1 MDVRLHAGRPGRRI
15 SALYRQLRG
24 AIVAG
29 RAHSGGQLPA
39 IRVPAAAPQVTA
51 GAAGSRVLLH
61 VPHAGTLVPAWVRA
75 HLLLDDA
82 ELAAE
87 IAALTDHHTDA
98 LALAAADRAAVRPW
112 VVVNPVSRFV
122 VDVERFPDARE
133 EMAAVGMGAVYTHGT
148 RGQRL
153 RADDPAHAEALL
165 AAYFRPWGAA
175 VAALVDAGRRGAA
188 RRPLLPAR
196 TAAVRAARRRPA
208 PTGVSRHRSGAHAVL
223 AGRGG
228 ADGLRRL
235 RGRPEQPVLRR
246 LRARGPRGGRADDRD
261 PPRRPRRP
269 GSPTGGRLARWSTR
283 RRDLRPFR
291 WPGRPV
297 RLTLEGVGSA
307 GATVARGPV
316 PHRVRTGSRADAD
329 PRPSARGIH
338 P

>member
-1 MDVRLHAGRPGRRI
+1 MDVRLHAGRRGERI

-29 RAHSGGQLPA
+29 RPHRGEQPPA
-39 IRVPAAAPQVTA
+39 TRVPATAPKVTP

-148 RGQRL
+148 RGRRL

-165 AAYFRPWGAA
+165 AAYFRPWGQAVAGLVDAGAA
-175 VAALVDAGRRGAA
+175 VLLDVHSYPREPLPYERHTDGPRPPVCFGTDPAHTPTWLVAAAQTAFADFEVGLNRPFSGAYVPEGRAAAALMIEIRRDVHAAREADLAAALAALVDA
-188 RRPLLPAR
+188 
-196 TAAVRAARRRPA
+196 
-208 PTGVSRHRSGAHAVL
+208 
-223 AGRGG
+223 
-228 ADGLRRL
+228 
-235 RGRPEQPVLRR
+235 
-246 LRARGPRGGRADDRD
+246 
-261 PPRRPRRP
+261 
-269 GSPTGGRLARWSTR
+269 
-283 RRDLRPFR
+283 
-291 WPGRPV
+291 
-297 RLTLEGVGSA
+297 
-307 GATVARGPV
+307 AT
-316 PHRVRTGSRADAD
+316 
-329 PRPSARGIH
+329 
-338 P
+338 